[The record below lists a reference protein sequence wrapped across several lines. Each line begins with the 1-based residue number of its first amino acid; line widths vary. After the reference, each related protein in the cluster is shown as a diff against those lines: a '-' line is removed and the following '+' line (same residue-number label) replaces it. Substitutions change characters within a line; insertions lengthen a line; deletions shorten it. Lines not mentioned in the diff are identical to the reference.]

1 MRPDRPLKSWRL
13 RRNMFS
19 PPFAPVLDQ
28 IQNRPMVIPVFIP
41 HAGCPHQCAF
51 CNQMSITGE
60 KKPCLPSAVE
70 LKKQIE
76 TFLSYKKNNRTKV
89 QVAFYGGNFLGLKYD
104 VIQRLLAE
112 ATRFVIDGRID
123 SIRFSTRPDTIDIA
137 RLDLINDFPVET
149 IELGVQS
156 MDDRVLALADR
167 GHTAK
172 DTCDAFTLL
181 HERNYEIGAQMMVG
195 LPGDTHCRAI
205 DTGRLIAALKPAFAR
220 IYPTVV
226 LAGSRLALW
235 YKTGKYDRLL
245 LDDCVTLVKELYL
258 VFRRK
263 NIPVIRMGLQ
273 ASEDLD
279 KKAIVLAGPYHP
291 AFGHLVYSEIFL
303 DRAVALLEKH
313 PFGDSSA
320 VTLAVHPHS
329 ISRMRGL
336 KNKNLAILK
345 KKYNIAEINVLP
357 DPAVRNDKVKLT
369 LI

>member
-1 MRPDRPLKSWRL
+1 MRLEGLLNSWNLKN
-13 RRNMFS
+13 NMFCPHS
-19 PPFAPVLDQ
+19 IPIPEK
-28 IQNRPMVIPVFIP
+28 IQNRPLVIPVFIP

-60 KKPCLPSAVE
+60 NPHLPSAGE
-70 LKKQIE
+70 LEKQIE
-76 TFLSYKKNNRTKV
+76 TFLGYRKDHRTGV
-89 QVAFYGGNFLGLKYD
+89 QVAFYGGNFLGLKYEA
-104 VIQRLLAE
+104 ILRLLAE
-112 ATRFVIDGRID
+112 TTRFVKDGRID

-137 RLDLINDFPVET
+137 RLDIIRNFPVKT

-156 MDDRVLALADR
+156 MDDQVLALAER
-167 GHTAK
+167 GHTVK

-181 HERNYEIGAQMMVG
+181 HERNYEVGAQMMVG
-195 LPGDTHCRAI
+195 LPGDTHGRSMA
-205 DTGRLIAALKPAFAR
+205 TGRGIAALKPAFVR

-226 LAGSRLALW
+226 LAGSRLARW
-235 YKTGKYDRLL
+235 YKTGKYDPLS

-258 VFRRK
+258 AFHRQ

-279 KKAIVLAGPYHP
+279 REATVLAGPYHP

-303 DRAVALLEKH
+303 DRASALLEKL
-313 PFGDSSA
+313 PLVGGSA

-336 KNKNLAILK
+336 KNRNLAILK
-345 KKYNIAEINVLP
+345 KKYNIIKIHVLP
-357 DPAVRNDKVKLT
+357 DPAVRNDQVKVVLS
-369 LI
+369 

>member
-1 MRPDRPLKSWRL
+1 MRLEGPLNALNLKN
-13 RRNMFS
+13 NMFCS
-19 PPFAPVLDQ
+19 HSISVSEK
-28 IQNRPMVIPVFIP
+28 IQNRPLVIPVFIP

-60 KKPCLPSAVE
+60 KPRLPSDRE
-70 LKKQIE
+70 LEKQIE
-76 TFLSYKKNNRTKV
+76 TFLSYRKDHRTGV
-89 QVAFYGGNFLGLKYD
+89 QVAFYGGNFLGLKYEA
-104 VIQRLLAE
+104 ILHLLAE
-112 ATRFVIDGRID
+112 TTRFVKDGRID
-123 SIRFSTRPDTIDIA
+123 SIRFSTRPDTVDTA
-137 RLDLINDFPVET
+137 RLDIIREFPVKT

-156 MDDRVLALADR
+156 MDDRVLALAER
-167 GHTAK
+167 GHTVQ

-205 DTGRLIAALKPAFAR
+205 DTGRLIAALKPAFVR

-226 LAGSRLALW
+226 LAGSRLARW
-235 YKTGKYDRLL
+235 YKTGKYDPLS
-245 LDDCVTLVKELYL
+245 LDDCVTLVKELYIA
-258 VFRRK
+258 FHRQ

-279 KKAIVLAGPYHP
+279 REATVLAGPYHP

-303 DRAVALLEKH
+303 DRAAALLENR
-313 PFGDSSA
+313 PLGGGFA
-320 VTLAVHPHS
+320 VTLAVHPNS

-345 KKYNIAEINVLP
+345 KKYNITGIHVLP
-357 DPAVRNDKVKLT
+357 DPSVRNDQVKVVLS
-369 LI
+369 